1 MNLQPLSSQLYATS
15 NASHNPQRPSWAGS
29 ARADSPHGFANRGKT
44 GRALTAGYYS
54 AERLS
59 LSFTSADGDSVAIQ
73 YESIEAMSATLSS
86 RGQGRNEVI
95 TAAREEFLSL
105 SETVIRR
112 FVEQIEGNKG
122 GGEKK
127 VEEGAPGSVDGI
139 EGLPE
144 YWNAENTAQRI
155 VEFAVSFHSL
165 YEGEGGEY
173 LSLIRDA
180 IEQGFSEAGEML
192 GELSGPVG
200 ELIAETYDLT
210 MQKLDAWGVE
220 QGIVAGQEPVEDDA
234 A

>member
-1 MNLQPLSSQLYATS
+1 MNLQQLSSQHYP
-15 NASHNPQRPSWAGS
+15 ASHAQQNRQHP
-29 ARADSPHGFANRGKT
+29 ARAGLNRANPSHNRATRGQT
-44 GRALTAGYYS
+44 ATALTAKYYS

-86 RGQGRNEVI
+86 KGQGRNEVV
-95 TAAREEFLSL
+95 TMAREEFLSL

-112 FVEQIEGNKG
+112 FVDQVEG
-122 GGEKK
+122 KK
-127 VEEGAPGSVDGI
+127 ENGVDEGSLDGADGI

-144 YWNAENTAQRI
+144 YWNAENTSQRI

-173 LSLIRDA
+173 LSLIREA
-180 IEQGFSEAGEML
+180 IEQGFSEAREML

-200 ELIAETYDLT
+200 ELIAETFDLT
-210 MQKLDAWGVE
+210 MQKLDAWGEE
-220 QGIVAGQEPVEDDA
+220 QGIITGEQAAEEVAA
-234 A
+234 